1 MSSEKATDDEKK
13 RIYFYQQFIRW
24 VTDYQQRTPTIDA
37 ADVATAAASLY
48 LEACDQ
54 LAMDPLELLSRI
66 IDGHAKHHRVRDA
79 N

>member
-13 RIYFYQQFIRW
+13 RIYFYEQFIRW
-24 VTDYQQRTPTIDA
+24 ITDYQQRTPTIDA

-54 LAMDPLELLSRI
+54 LAMDPLELIARI
-66 IDGHAKHHRVRDA
+66 IDVHAKQSRVRDA